1 MLLVALGLT
10 GVLWQ
15 NVTRR
20 TREIGL
26 RRATGATA
34 RQVAVQVVME
44 VWIVT
49 ALAVFVGGAVALQ
62 APLFVPGG
70 LLTAADALSGAAIAA
85 LALFALTGLCAAYPG
100 WLAARVDPSE
110 ALRYE

>member
-34 RQVAVQVVME
+34 REVAVQVVME

-49 ALAVFVGGAVALQ
+49 ALAVLAGCAVALQ
-62 APLFVPGG
+62 TPLFVPGG
-70 LLTAADALSGAAIAA
+70 FVRAADAFAGAAAA
-85 LALFALTGLCAAYPG
+85 AFALFALTGLCALYPA
-100 WLAARVDPSE
+100 WLAARVEPSE